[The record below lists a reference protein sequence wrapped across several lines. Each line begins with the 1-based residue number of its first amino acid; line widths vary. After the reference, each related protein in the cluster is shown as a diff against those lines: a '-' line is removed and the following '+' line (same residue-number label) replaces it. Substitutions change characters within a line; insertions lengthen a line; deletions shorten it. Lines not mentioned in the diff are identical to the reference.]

1 MPKMAGIHGT
11 GSGFQAEGKLEKRI
25 RTISKLQGEV
35 TPPGDKSISHRA
47 AILNSIAQ
55 GKAVVH
61 NFLPGGDCLSTLSCL
76 RELGVDFNLSSG
88 LPITLEIT
96 GVGSRGFREPE
107 NILDAGNSG
116 TTMRLLSG
124 LLAAQSFLSII
135 TGDASLRTRPMGRV
149 IKPLRE
155 MGAQI
160 WGRGGDTLAPLV
172 IRGGNLHGIKYSL
185 PIASA
190 QLKSALL
197 LAGLFAEGPTLLK
210 EPAPSRDHTERM
222 LQSMGARL
230 SVDGSWINLSPLTT
244 PLSALSMN
252 IPGDISSAAYW
263 LVAAVIHPK
272 ARVRVANVGVNPGR
286 TGILDVLTA
295 MGGRLFLENQRQEG
309 GEPVA
314 DIVAESS
321 ELIGIDIKGDV
332 IPRLIDEV
340 PLVALV
346 ACLAQGT
353 TTIEDIGELR
363 VKESDRIKTTV
374 QELSRLGGNLT
385 ELPQGM
391 VIKGVQKL
399 SGAAVDSHG
408 DHRLAMTLAVA
419 ASVADGETVINNA
432 GVVDISYPVFWQ
444 DMERLSSF

>member
-1 MPKMAGIHGT
+1 M
-11 GSGFQAEGKLEKRI
+11 EGKLEKRI
-25 RTISKLQGEV
+25 KTVLRLQGEV

-47 AILNSIAQ
+47 AMLNGLAQ

-61 NFLPGGDCLSTLSCL
+61 NFLPGGDCLSTLNCL
-76 RELGVDFNLSSG
+76 RELGVDYKLSSDI
-88 LPITLEIT
+88 PATLEIT

-107 NILDAGNSG
+107 NVLNAGNSG

-124 LLAAQSFLSII
+124 LLAAQPFLSII
-135 TGDASLRTRPMGRV
+135 TGDDSLRTRPMGRV
-149 IKPLRE
+149 VKPLRE

-160 WGRGGDTLAPLV
+160 WGRGGDTLAPLA

-185 PIASA
+185 PVASA

-197 LAGLFAEGPTLLK
+197 LAGLFAEGPTFLR

-222 LQSMGARL
+222 LRAMGV
-230 SVDGSWINLSPLTT
+230 SVTMDSSWISLNPLTM
-244 PLSALSMN
+244 PLPALSMN

-263 LVAAVIHPK
+263 LVAALIHPQAK
-272 ARVRVANVGVNPGR
+272 IKVTNVGINPSR
-286 TGILDVLTA
+286 TGILDVIKA
-295 MGGRLFLENQRQEG
+295 MGGKLYLENQRQEG

-321 ELIGIDIKGDV
+321 ELTGINIEGDI

-340 PLVALV
+340 PLVAV
-346 ACLAQGT
+346 AACLAHGT
-353 TTIEDIGELR
+353 TTIGDIGELR

-374 QELSRLGGNLT
+374 QELSRLGGGLE
-385 ELPQGM
+385 ELSDGM
-391 VIKGVQKL
+391 IIHGAQKL
-399 SGAAVDSHG
+399 RGAAVNSNG

-419 ASVADGETVINNA
+419 ASVAQGETVIHNA
-432 GVVDISYPVFWQ
+432 EVVDISYPSFWQ
-444 DMERLSSF
+444 DLARLSSF

>member
-1 MPKMAGIHGT
+1 MHGT
-11 GSGFQAEGKLEKRI
+11 DSDFQAEAKLEKRI
-25 RTISKLQGEV
+25 RTVLKLQGEV

-47 AILNSIAQ
+47 AILSSIAQ
-55 GKAVVH
+55 GKAIVR

-76 RELGVDFNLSSG
+76 RELGVEFNLSSG
-88 LPITLEIT
+88 LPATLEIT

-107 NILDAGNSG
+107 NPLDAGNSG

-124 LLAAQSFLSII
+124 LLAAQPFLSII

-149 IKPLRE
+149 IKPLQE

-160 WGRGGDTLAPLV
+160 WGRAGDTLAPLA

-185 PIASA
+185 PVASA

-197 LAGLFAEGPTLLK
+197 LAGLFAEGTTTLK
-210 EPAPSRDHTERM
+210 EPALSRDHTERM
-222 LQSMGARL
+222 LQAMGARL

-244 PLSALSMN
+244 PLQALSMN

-263 LVAAVIHPK
+263 LVAAVIHPRAK
-272 ARVRVANVGVNPGR
+272 VKVANVGINPGR
-286 TGILDVLTA
+286 TGILDVLRA
-295 MGGRLFLENQRQEG
+295 MGGRLILENQRQEG

-321 ELIGIDIKGDV
+321 ELTGIDIKGDI

-346 ACLAQGT
+346 ACLARGT

-374 QELSRLGGNLT
+374 QGLSKLGGKLE
-385 ELPQGM
+385 ELPAGM
-391 VIKGVQKL
+391 IIQGVQKL
-399 SGAAVDSHG
+399 RGAVVDSNG

-419 ASVADGETVINNA
+419 ASVADGDTVINNA
-432 GVVDISYPVFWQ
+432 GVVDISYPEFWQ
-444 DMERLSSF
+444 DMERISSF